1 MSYAESRVNMQIQRI
16 DTGSDPSLDALA
28 TQVTAP
34 AIELDQGLQYE
45 PIQDDRELLEK
56 AYTVRD
62 ALSKDIAQQKH
73 SILSAIPDSA
83 PLARSDFADLD
94 VCIDFATQGNWTY
107 LSRKSFA
114 VDAQW
119 LGDITRSMLRNRPVE
134 VEIATVRPFDRI
146 CGALGEASLY
156 RQRTGVMF
164 GAMLRRIQGLEY
176 TRPVAMVDDRAA
188 MRIPNHQEPNSED
201 IITSTYHRL
210 ERAGVVKPDDVPGED
225 FLLLPLSTS
234 EAQTDELIEHIDA
247 SESGVIAVY
256 GDGQVF
262 LRPSKRVYESMVEQ
276 YNSGDT
282 ELYRSGV
289 LLRKA
294 DGTPT
299 QTALEAATYMHA
311 MNAQFTHVRL
321 RDTPIVNA
329 LSECNVN
336 KRGSESLSIVLQS
349 LNITHQDRDHTIYYD
364 GQFTNPY
371 KAVYAL
377 TRLLHHEVS
386 RVIESL
392 SELDDVAKAMKPK
405 DYFNHNY
412 NSEKGMWPEDV
423 QGVRAVGSE
432 LPLHFEPGE
441 ITSAAII
448 GYGPFSYPGIAIAPF
463 MAKGAKID
471 ISDLLPGNIDFA
483 KEWFSGNAE
492 ESHNGVYRRFAEQ
505 LRSAKRSGRFYT
517 DAEQRLKETGNLH
530 IAALEDLPSDS
541 AQVVLES
548 FVSCSNNIEKYG
560 FYETIRQKARIMTW
574 TPRSMMISV
583 HMVGSGGWNNSGDH
597 EGVKIPAANLTIG
610 NIEGGYRAAGLRI
623 VNCVPLHADSNFRED
638 YKGMVVIFAKPDTI
652 DRPLSLSE

>member
-1 MSYAESRVNMQIQRI
+1 MTNYIESIPDIRSFEEMAEPL
-16 DTGSDPSLDALA
+16 DTVAGL
-28 TQVTAP
+28 VAP
-34 AIELDQGLQYE
+34 AVEFDQGLLYE
-45 PIQDDRELLEK
+45 PVRDDRELLEK
-56 AYTVRD
+56 AHAVRD
-62 ALSKDIAQQKH
+62 ELSKDIARQKQAI
-73 SILSAIPDSA
+73 SLAIPESA
-83 PLARSDFADLD
+83 PRIRADFVDLD
-94 VCIDFATQGNWTY
+94 VAIDYAMLGDWTY
-107 LSRKSFA
+107 LSRNGFA

-134 VEIATVRPFDRI
+134 VEVAAVRPFDRI
-146 CGALGEASLY
+146 RSGSLGEASLY

-164 GAMLRRIQGLEY
+164 GAMLRRMQAFEY
-176 TRPVAMVDDRAA
+176 TRPVAMIDDRA
-188 MRIPNHQEPNSED
+188 MRVPASQEPNSED
-201 IITSTYHRL
+201 IVTSTYHRL
-210 ERAGVVKPDDVPGED
+210 ERAGVIKPGDVPGKD
-225 FLLLPLSTS
+225 FLLLSLSAS
-234 EAQTDELIEHIDA
+234 EAQTDELIERIDA
-247 SESGVIAVY
+247 SESGMIATY

-262 LRPSKRVYESMVEQ
+262 LRPSKRVYESMVEH
-276 YNSGDT
+276 YKSGDA

-299 QTALEAATYMHA
+299 QTALEAATYLRA
-311 MNAQFTHVRL
+311 INTQFTHVRL
-321 RDTPIVNA
+321 RDTPIVDA
-329 LSECNVN
+329 LGVYNVK
-336 KRGSESLSIVLQS
+336 KRDSESLSIVLQS
-349 LNITHQDRDHTIYYD
+349 LNITHRDRDHTIYYD
-364 GQFTNPY
+364 SQFTDPNR
-371 KAVYAL
+371 AVYAL

-386 RVIESL
+386 KIIESL

-471 ISDLLPGNIDFA
+471 ISDLLPSNITFA
-483 KEWFSGNAE
+483 EEWFSGNAE
-492 ESHNGVYRRFAEQ
+492 ESHDDVYRRFANQ
-505 LRSAKRSGRFYT
+505 FRQGKQSGRFYAH
-517 DAEQRLKETGNLH
+517 AEQQLREAGNLH
-530 IAALEDLPSDS
+530 VAALEDLPADS
-541 AQVVLES
+541 AQVILES

-574 TPRSMMISV
+574 TPRSMMVSV

-610 NIEGGYRAAGLRI
+610 NIEDGYRASGLR
-623 VNCVPLHADSNFRED
+623 VVSCVPLHADSNFRED

-652 DRPLSLSE
+652 DRPLSLVA